1 MKILVTGS
9 TGLIGGALLPQLRA
23 HDHSVVD
30 LKRAEVIAPGSGS
43 WNPATGE
50 IDPAT
55 LLGAQAVV
63 HLAGANIGD
72 KRWTKARKDLLYSS
86 RVGPTQALCETLA
99 GTPTPPDVFVVA
111 SAIGIYGDRD
121 DEWLDEASA
130 PGQGF
135 LAELV
140 KDWESATAP
149 AQEKGIRVV
158 NLRFG
163 IILTPK
169 GGALKRMLLPFKLG
183 LGSVMGSGRQYWSWV
198 GIDDVIG
205 VIEHAIS
212 NPALSGPVNVVA
224 PNPVSNRE
232 FTRTLARIL
241 NRPAIFPVP
250 AFVLRVVLGEM
261 AEELLLYSAHVRPAK
276 LTASGYQFEGTD
288 LGTTLRHLLN
298 R

>member
-1 MKILVTGS
+1 MKILVTGT
-9 TGLIGGALLPQLRA
+9 TGLIGSALLPRLRA
-23 HDHSVVD
+23 QEHSVID
-30 LKRAEVIAPGSGS
+30 LKRAEVIARGLGT

-50 IDPAT
+50 IDPDA
-55 LLGAQAVV
+55 LSGVQAVV

-72 KRWTKARKDLLYSS
+72 KRWTKARKNLIYSS
-86 RVGPTQALCETLA
+86 RVGPTHALAQTLA
-99 GTPTPPDVFVVA
+99 GMPAPPDVLVVA
-111 SAIGIYGDRD
+111 SAIGFYGDRD
-121 DEWLDEASA
+121 DEWLDESSA

-140 KDWESATAP
+140 HAWEGATAP
-149 AQEKGIRVV
+149 AAEKGIRVV

-183 LGSVMGSGRQYWSWV
+183 LGGVMGSGRQYWSWV

-205 VIEHAIS
+205 TIEHAIS
-212 NPALSGPVNVVA
+212 NPTLSGPVNVVA
-224 PNPVSNRE
+224 PNPVSNRD
-232 FTRTLARIL
+232 FTATLARVL
-241 NRPAIFPVP
+241 NRPAIFPLP
-250 AFVLRVVLGEM
+250 AFVLRMALGEM
-261 AEELLLYSAHVRPAK
+261 AEELLLSSAHVRPNK
-276 LTASGYQFEGTD
+276 LMVSGYQFEGTD